1 MSAYQYASKMHVLLF
16 DFSDHNEVDEAKIN
30 SAFVQQ
36 ISSFSYDMIVSFHTS
51 YEVYM
56 HLKQLSN
63 ITEQYFILFPT
74 TTRYYG
80 ELVLLNKKHFS
91 NAVNRVFRLANTFEN
106 NCLQEILTDKLLIA
120 TVSIDKL
127 GTFSNKEMVQ
137 SLQTEIVTE
146 IQHLNNMINKHEILI
161 IKNKEGSMYIPNYI
175 QTFTSDTL
183 QIYQYIHPNS
193 QQIGHVLTCNL
204 MT

>member
-1 MSAYQYASKMHVLLF
+1 
-16 DFSDHNEVDEAKIN
+16 
-30 SAFVQQ
+30 
-36 ISSFSYDMIVSFHTS
+36 
-51 YEVYM
+51 
-56 HLKQLSN
+56 
-63 ITEQYFILFPT
+63 
-74 TTRYYG
+74 
-80 ELVLLNKKHFS
+80 
-91 NAVNRVFRLANTFEN
+91 
-106 NCLQEILTDKLLIA
+106 
-120 TVSIDKL
+120 VSIDKL

-146 IQHLNNMINKHEILI
+146 IQHLNNMINKHEILV

-193 QQIGHVLTCNL
+193 LQIGHVLTCNL